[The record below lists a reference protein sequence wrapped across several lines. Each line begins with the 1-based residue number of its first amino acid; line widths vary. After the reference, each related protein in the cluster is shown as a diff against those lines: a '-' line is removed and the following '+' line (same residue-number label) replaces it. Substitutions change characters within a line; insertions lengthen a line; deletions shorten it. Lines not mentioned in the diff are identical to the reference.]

1 MAVAPSAGS
10 GGHLDLLRKQTGLQ
24 PRALE
29 GLVRS
34 SVLATNLAIPAY
46 RVVERRRGRTHHRTI
61 RRSRQHLWSSVRFIR
76 ETLVRRAAIGLR
88 HLHSRVRIGRSSSGG
103 GSAAR
108 GGHTRT
114 GRGTTCLTTAGQST
128 VGTHG
133 GTGHR
138 HQREQNGLCHDTFL
152 LNLNRDHEL
161 HQETWTPSPELDG
174 LKMVGLRRTRPA
186 RPAYKRTRSRRLG
199 QTPTSLDRG
208 REGRSCEVPSQSRR
222 ATRTND

>member
-10 GGHLDLLRKQTGLQ
+10 GGHLDRLRKQTGLQ
-24 PRALE
+24 PHSLE

-46 RVVERRRGRTHHRTI
+46 RVVERRRGLTHHRAI
-61 RRSRQHLWSSVRFIR
+61 RRSRQHLWSSARFIR
-76 ETLVRRAAIGLR
+76 EALVRRAAIGLR
-88 HLHSRVRIGRSSSGG
+88 HLHSRVRIGRSSG

-114 GRGTTCLTTAGQST
+114 GRGTTGLTTAGQST

-152 LNLNRDHEL
+152 LNLGRGHEL

-199 QTPTSLDRG
+199 QTPTSLHRSH
-208 REGRSCEVPSQSRR
+208 EGRSCEVPPQSRR